1 MAFVYKIPGNNIKI
15 LFHTQRVNIERGPAR
30 REDQGASVLD
40 DNMSGTQQQVVD
52 LKRGLADPK
61 PLTGT
66 NKYI

>member
-1 MAFVYKIPGNNIKI
+1 
-15 LFHTQRVNIERGPAR
+15 VNIERGPAR